1 MIFDGKAFASELE
14 NTLSYKVRNLVKRPK
29 VVSVLLGD
37 DPASVLYTKLKKAAA
52 ERLGITFEIYD
63 YTNEPLDHLKDRI
76 AQIGARADITGVMV
90 QLPIRGLQGQALQE
104 VLRAI
109 PLSKDVDG
117 LRWQESGI
125 MPASVRAVLS
135 ILDEIAKRKVPN
147 SGPESSEP
155 LGVELWKQKFVVV
168 GSKGAV
174 GRPLVHYLR
183 ERGVEVSEVEW
194 DTPNPGEIIRQ
205 GEVVIS
211 CTGKEGVITS
221 KVISEGAV
229 VIDVGSPRGEMTAE
243 VYQKASVAVPVPNGV
258 GPVTIVSLLANAEE
272 IYDGRSYARF
282 KLGSVGGSSSF

>member
-1 MIFDGKAFASELE
+1 MIFDGKAFANELE
-14 NTLSYKVRNLVKRPK
+14 NTLSYKVRNLVKKPK

-37 DPASVLYTKLKKAAA
+37 DPASVLYTKLKKQAAK
-52 ERLGITFEIYD
+52 RVGIEFEVVH
-63 YTNEPLDHLKDRI
+63 LDSQQLTANSLRQNI
-76 AQIGARADITGVMV
+76 LEVGARAEITGVMV

-117 LRWQESGI
+117 LRWEESGI
-125 MPASVRAVLS
+125 MPATVRAILS
-135 ILDEIAKRKVPN
+135 ILDEIAKRQSP
-147 SGPESSEP
+147 G
-155 LGVELWKQKFVVV
+155 LWERRFVVV

-221 KVISEGAV
+221 KLISEGAV

-272 IYDGRSYARF
+272 IYA
-282 KLGSVGGSSSF
+282 KHC